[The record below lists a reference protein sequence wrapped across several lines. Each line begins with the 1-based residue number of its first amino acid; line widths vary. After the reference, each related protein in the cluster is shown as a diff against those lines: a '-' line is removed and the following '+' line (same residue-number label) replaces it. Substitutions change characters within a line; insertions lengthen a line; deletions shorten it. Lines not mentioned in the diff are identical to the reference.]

1 MQIRA
6 MGYDD
11 IEMIM
16 SIEQEAFTSP
26 WIPEGFI
33 GELNGPVS
41 HCIVA
46 EDYSGCLLGYAVY
59 RVIIDEAHLLNI
71 AVEAAGRKAGLGRKI
86 LDHILDHC
94 RALGAEYM
102 FLEVRPSNLA
112 ARRLYRRAGFFTLGV
127 RRQYYTDNQEDA
139 LVLKL
144 DM

>member
-11 IEMIM
+11 LDAVMAIE
-16 SIEQEAFTSP
+16 EEAFTSP
-26 WIPEGFI
+26 WIPEGFV
-33 GELNGPVS
+33 GELIGPVS

-46 EDYSGCLLGYAVY
+46 EDDLGCLLGFAVY

-71 AVEAAGRKAGLGRKI
+71 AIKVADRGSGLGREI
-86 LDHILDHC
+86 LDHILEHC
-94 RALGAEYM
+94 RNLGAEYL

-112 ARRLYRRAGFFTLGV
+112 ARRLYGRAGFYTLGV

-139 LVLKL
+139 LILKL
-144 DM
+144 DL